1 VTARQLNQS
10 AAISVIGQA
19 SWSTRNPR
27 PTRSTNMTDVE
38 PHDEQS
44 FGDKA
49 KTWAISALGWLIVA
63 ALVFFAI
70 NWLFSAL
77 AIAFKAVF
85 SLAIVGLM
93 IFGYFKLRPKQRHDK
108 QQAHDQ

>member
-1 VTARQLNQS
+1 
-10 AAISVIGQA
+10 
-19 SWSTRNPR
+19 
-27 PTRSTNMTDVE
+27 MTDVE

-49 KTWAISALGWLIVA
+49 KTWAISSLGWLIVA

-70 NWLFSAL
+70 NWLFSTL

-93 IFGYFKLRPKQRHDK
+93 IFGYFKLRQKQRHDK
-108 QQAHDQ
+108 QPAHDQEGVK

>member
-1 VTARQLNQS
+1 
-10 AAISVIGQA
+10 
-19 SWSTRNPR
+19 
-27 PTRSTNMTDVE
+27 MTDTTN
-38 PHDEQS
+38 DDQS

-63 ALVFFAI
+63 VIVFFLI
-70 NWLFSAL
+70 DWLFSTL

-93 IFGYFKLRPKQRHDK
+93 IFGYIKLRRNKRRHDK
-108 QQAHDQ
+108 QQHEDGKV